1 MDDTNITFQS
11 LNIRS
16 ASEHE
21 YHCASEFKNRMN
33 REYYPDDPPIPEE
46 EQIQGWKNIPGFVE
60 EHVYVGWNTP
70 GTEILAFCDIGIEHL
85 EDNKHLGYFG
95 IELLPEYRCR
105 GWGRKMLKML
115 VPHAKEHNRSLLIA
129 WASDRIPA
137 SGFFMEH
144 IGARKGLESH
154 INQLKVSEFDRNLM
168 SRWLKNSQSL
178 ENEFEMG
185 LWDEAVPEEHVVEM
199 AALMQELANDQ
210 PRDNLE
216 MEDMK
221 FTPEILRD
229 VEKYF
234 FGKGNKR
241 WILYLIDKANGKF
254 VGLTEVIWSPNRPS
268 ILNQG
273 FTAVYP
279 DYRSRGLGRWLKARM
294 IQKILLERPEVEYI
308 RTGNANSNAPMLK
321 INVEMGFKPYF
332 ANTLWQVDTAQ
343 VEKYLERSGISTI
356 EHD

>member
-33 REYYPDDPPIPEE
+33 REYYPDDPPVPEE
-46 EQIQGWKNIPGFVE
+46 EQIQGWKNIPSFVE
-60 EHVYVGWNTP
+60 EHVYVGWNP
-70 GTEILAFCDIGIEHL
+70 SATEILAFCDIGIEHL
-85 EDNKHLGYFG
+85 EDNKHLAYFG
-95 IELLPEYRCR
+95 VEVAPEYRCQ

-154 INQLKVSEFDRNLM
+154 INQLKVSEFDRSLM
-168 SRWLKNSQSL
+168 NRWLKNSENL

-185 LWDEAVPEEHVVEM
+185 LWDGAVPEEHIVEM
-199 AALMQELANDQ
+199 AALIEELANDQ

-229 VEKYF
+229 VEKYL

-241 WILYLIDKANGKF
+241 WILYLVDKGNGKF
-254 VGLTEVIWSPNRPS
+254 VGLTEVFWSPNRPS

-279 DYRSRGLGRWLKARM
+279 DYRNRGLGRWLKARM
-294 IQKILLERPEVEYI
+294 MEKILQERPEVEFI

-343 VEKYLERSGISTI
+343 VEKYLEGSRNSTI
-356 EHD
+356 EPD